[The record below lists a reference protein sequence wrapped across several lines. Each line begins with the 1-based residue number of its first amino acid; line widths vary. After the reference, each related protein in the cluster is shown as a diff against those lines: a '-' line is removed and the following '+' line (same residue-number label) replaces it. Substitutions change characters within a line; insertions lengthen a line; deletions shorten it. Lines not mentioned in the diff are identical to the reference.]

1 MTTTAPEVRAVTVGT
16 DGEREFAAFV
26 RARQQ
31 SLLHAAILLV
41 GDVSAA
47 QDLVQE
53 ALIKLAER
61 WEKVERGAEAAYVRR
76 TMYRDSVSRWR
87 RLRRERLYEDPSTA
101 SGRRGADHHDPVSAW
116 TAGAEVRAALQQLSP
131 GQRAVMVLRYY
142 EDLSEAQIAQVLG
155 ISRGTVK
162 SQASDA
168 VRQLRH
174 LLPSTNHAMTTR
186 EEDVR

>member
-1 MTTTAPEVRAVTVGT
+1 MTTTAPEVRAVTVST

-61 WEKVERGAEAAYVRR
+61 WEKVERGADGMLTSFV
-76 TMYRDSVSRWR
+76 T
-87 RLRRERLYEDPSTA
+87 
-101 SGRRGADHHDPVSAW
+101 
-116 TAGAEVRAALQQLSP
+116 
-131 GQRAVMVLRYY
+131 
-142 EDLSEAQIAQVLG
+142 
-155 ISRGTVK
+155 
-162 SQASDA
+162 SDA
-168 VRQLRH
+168 GKCRIRSQ
-174 LLPSTNHAMTTR
+174 SC
-186 EEDVR
+186 